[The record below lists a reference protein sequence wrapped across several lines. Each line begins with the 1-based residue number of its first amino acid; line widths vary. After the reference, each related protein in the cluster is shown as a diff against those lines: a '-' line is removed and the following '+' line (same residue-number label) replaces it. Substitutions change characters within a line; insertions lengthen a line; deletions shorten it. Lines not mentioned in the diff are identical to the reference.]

1 MHISELKMHKDNIPQ
16 STNKSNK
23 SNKSY
28 QHARLFDFDLIQFN
42 HMKRQISIKIYCWMV
57 FYARITYQ
65 DQTVMIRKTGTEKN
79 NVSQKTFENILGKSR
94 SVVQTGIK
102 ELKDLGLLTVKQ
114 RLGNPAIYELK
125 TPKILKYSALQSN
138 TPKALQSKTLSDRE
152 SKTLSDRKSK
162 AQTINKQNNTI
173 NNNTYD
179 NSEWDF
185 LND

>member
-1 MHISELKMHKDNIPQ
+1 MNMHKNNIPQ
-16 STNKSNK
+16 STNK

-28 QHARLFDFDLIQFN
+28 QHARLFDFDLLQFN
-42 HMKRQISIKIYCWMV
+42 RMKRQISIKIYCWMV
-57 FYARITYQ
+57 FHARITYQ
-65 DQTVMIRKTGTEKN
+65 DQKVLIRKTGMEKN
-79 NVSQKTFENILGKSR
+79 NISQKTFETILGKSR
-94 SVVQTGIK
+94 SVIQSGIK

-114 RLGNPAIYELK
+114 RLGNPAIYELT
-125 TPKILKYSALQSN
+125 TPKALKSSALQSS
-138 TPKALQSKTLSDRE
+138 TPKALQSSTPRALE

-162 AQTINKQNNTI
+162 AQTIYNNNNTI

>member
-1 MHISELKMHKDNIPQ
+1 MHKNNIPQ
-16 STNKSNK
+16 STNK

-28 QHARLFDFDLIQFN
+28 QHARLFDFDLLQFN
-42 HMKRQISIKIYCWMV
+42 RMKRQISIKIYCWMV

-65 DQTVMIRKTGTEKN
+65 DQKIMIRKTGMEKN
-79 NVSQKTFENILGKSR
+79 NISQKTFENILGKSR
-94 SVVQTGIK
+94 SVIQSGIK

-114 RLGNPAIYELK
+114 RLGNPAIYELT
-125 TPKILKYSALQSN
+125 TPKALESSALQSN
-138 TPKALQSKTLSDRE
+138 TPKALQSSTSRALE
-152 SKTLSDRKSK
+152 SNTLSDRKSK
-162 AQTINKQNNTI
+162 AQTIYNNNNTI

>member
-1 MHISELKMHKDNIPQ
+1 MHNDNIPQ
-16 STNKSNK
+16 STQK

-28 QHARLFDFDLIQFN
+28 QHARLFDFDLLQFN
-42 HMKRQISIKIYCWMV
+42 YMKRQITIKIYCWMV
-57 FYARITYQ
+57 FHARITYQ
-65 DQTVMIRKTGTEKN
+65 DQKIMIRKTGTEKN
-79 NVSQKTFENILGKSR
+79 NISQKTFETILEKSR
-94 SVVQTGIK
+94 SVIQSGIK

-114 RLGNPAIYELK
+114 RLGNPAIYELT
-125 TPKILKYSALQSN
+125 TPKIRDYRALESN
-138 TPKALQSKTLSDRE
+138 TLKSLE

-162 AQTINKQNNTI
+162 AQTIYKQNNTI

>member
-1 MHISELKMHKDNIPQ
+1 MHKDNIPQ
-16 STNKSNK
+16 LTNK

-28 QHARLFDFDLIQFN
+28 QHARLFDFDLLQFN
-42 HMKRQISIKIYCWMV
+42 RMKRQISIKIYCWMV
-57 FYARITYQ
+57 FHARITYQ
-65 DQTVMIRKTGTEKN
+65 DQKVMIRKTGTEKN
-79 NVSQKTFENILGKSR
+79 NISQKTFENILGKSR
-94 SVVQTGIK
+94 SVIQSGIK

-114 RLGNPAIYELK
+114 RLGNPAIYELT
-125 TPKILKYSALQSN
+125 TPKILQSSDLQSS
-138 TPKALQSKTLSDRE
+138 TPNDRK

-162 AQTINKQNNTI
+162 TLSVRESKAQTIYKQNNSI